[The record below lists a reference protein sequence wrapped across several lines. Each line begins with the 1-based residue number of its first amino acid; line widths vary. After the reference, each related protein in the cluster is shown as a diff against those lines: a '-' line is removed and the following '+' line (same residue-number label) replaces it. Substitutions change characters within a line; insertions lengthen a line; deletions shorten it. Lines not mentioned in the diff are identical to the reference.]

1 MDRIDRRTYLTLIGG
16 GTIAIAGC
24 TSDGDDGREARDDD
38 DETRSAAETDGSGS
52 SDEPGSSDGSDES
65 DGTTPEFGIGDRL
78 EVGDLHAVVA
88 DLDLV
93 ADVVTGSDREVLE
106 ADDGAAFAVVDL
118 ALQHVGDE
126 AVVDVD
132 DAVTVTLSD
141 EDDETYDRVDELDAA
156 ALDPTESHLAPGEVV
171 RGDLVYEIGDDTEE
185 LVLELESLTANET
198 GTVALAAKRDAT
210 ASESLEHDLADDV
223 LGFSQGV
230 ERADIEITV
239 ASLEHGNNLGGFMQS
254 DEGYEIVA
262 VGVTVEN
269 GSGRDRT
276 LLSKQVQLKDE
287 FGRIHDHAPGILR
300 ALEDFDGATLNDG
313 EEYEGKIAYQVEEGL
328 SELYW
333 VFDFTEW
340 GDVQRAFWQLR

>member
-1 MDRIDRRTYLTLIGG
+1 MDRIDRRTYLALIGG
-16 GTIAIAGC
+16 GAIAIAGC
-24 TSDGDDGREARDDD
+24 TSDGEDETEAGDD
-38 DETRSAAETDGSGS
+38 DETRSKTETDGSAS
-52 SDEPGSSDGSDES
+52 SDELGSADESDES
-65 DGTTPEFGIGDRL
+65 DAATPEFGVGDRL
-78 EVGDLHAVVA
+78 EVGDLHVVVA

-132 DAVTVTLSD
+132 DTVTVTLSD
-141 EDDETYDRVDELDAA
+141 EDGETYDRVDELDAA
-156 ALDPTESHLAPGEVV
+156 ALDPTERHLAPGEVV
-171 RGDLVYEIGDDTEE
+171 RGDLVYDVDDDIEG
-185 LVLELESLTANET
+185 LVLELESLPSGETAT
-198 GTVALAAKRDAT
+198 IDLDTKRDAA
-210 ASESLEHDLADDV
+210 ASESLEHDLTDDA

-230 ERADIEITV
+230 ERAGIEVTV

-254 DEGYEIVA
+254 DEGYEIIA
-262 VGVTVEN
+262 IGVLVEN

-276 LLSKQVQLKDE
+276 LSAEQVQLKDE
-287 FGRIHDHAPGILR
+287 FGRIHGETSGILP
-300 ALEDFDGATLNDG
+300 ALEDFDGTTLNAG
-313 EEYEGKIAYQVEEGL
+313 EEHESKIAYQVEEGL

-340 GDVQRAFWQLR
+340 GEDQRVIWQLR